1 MRSDPQTT
9 GMEKDSAFV
18 PIAKATGRAEKTTWV
33 HIYTWIIFSGTT
45 VPVRKKLVNMH
56 DPHAL
61 LHRGSVH
68 PIYIPPVL
76 FGYNMISLFNF
87 YSKPS

>member
-1 MRSDPQTT
+1 MFRSTTT

-18 PIAKATGRAEKTTWV
+18 PIAKVTGRAEKTTWV
-33 HIYTWIIFSGTT
+33 HIYIYIYTWIIFSGIT

-61 LHRGSVH
+61 LPRG
-68 PIYIPPVL
+68 
-76 FGYNMISLFNF
+76 
-87 YSKPS
+87 